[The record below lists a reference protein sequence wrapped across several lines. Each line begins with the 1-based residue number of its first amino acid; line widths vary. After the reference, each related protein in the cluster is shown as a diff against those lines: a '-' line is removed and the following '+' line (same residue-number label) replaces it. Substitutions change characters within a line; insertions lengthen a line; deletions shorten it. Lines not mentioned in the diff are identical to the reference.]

1 MSVFVRISVKATEW
15 KLKTTPVSETTSDAG
30 ERARERVRKERERGG
45 EGVSEQMASIE
56 LHQLERS
63 FRNIQNLPKLSF

>member
-30 ERARERVRKERERGG
+30 ERARERVRKERER
-45 EGVSEQMASIE
+45 
-56 LHQLERS
+56 ERE
-63 FRNIQNLPKLSF
+63 RV